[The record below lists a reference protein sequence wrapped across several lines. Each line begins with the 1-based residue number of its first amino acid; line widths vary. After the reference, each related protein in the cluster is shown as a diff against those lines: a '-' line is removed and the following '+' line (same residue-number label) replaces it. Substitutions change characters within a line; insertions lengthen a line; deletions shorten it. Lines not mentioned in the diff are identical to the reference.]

1 MLVKMNDGH
10 VKDVPVTEVT
20 PENYIVPENAKHVY
34 HCIIEVKKFDA
45 ETGARLSRPRIQKFG
60 KKAFESMVAESL
72 RNQGYT
78 ITILHDPNEFIAQAQ
93 QNEAEAKANAEKKAF
108 DEAVAK
114 AVAEKQAEH
123 DAEMEALR
131 KQLAEA
137 EAKASTKRGR
147 PSKAEN
153 EAQSEETANGG
164 TNTNAQ

>member
-108 DEAVAK
+108 DD
-114 AVAEKQAEH
+114 AVAEV
-123 DAEMEALR
+123 
-131 KQLAEA
+131 
-137 EAKASTKRGR
+137 TKLGIV
-147 PSKAEN
+147 
-153 EAQSEETANGG
+153 
-164 TNTNAQ
+164 